1 MKNKSNIMVTDY
13 YIVGNLRK
21 DYEELYSKLG
31 HRWKVYVQRKYDII
45 DKVQK
50 DGLLLVG
57 INPSFDESFQCPCE
71 GEVRDSENGGY
82 QHPYFS
88 KPKKL
93 NEEIGISSFSHVDM
107 FSVRSRLQHVVQD
120 IVNDL
125 DSQGFVKEQL
135 RLFRMIVDGASPR
148 AIVVVNAL
156 ASHLIRKGRA
166 LGALDY
172 DEELGVAMYKNGD
185 KRVPVFYSGMLS
197 GAHAIDNGSFDRLI
211 WHIKYVLNMLNE
223 NSSQLR
229 VNW

>member
-1 MKNKSNIMVTDY
+1 MMATDY
-13 YIVGNLRK
+13 YVVGNLRK
-21 DYEELYSKLG
+21 DYEETYSKSASQ
-31 HRWKVYVQRKYDII
+31 WEKYAQRGYDII

-57 INPSFDESFQCPCE
+57 INPSFDESFEGPC
-71 GEVRDSENGGY
+71 GSEVRDSENGGY
-82 QHPYFS
+82 RHPYFT

-93 NEEIGISSFSHVDM
+93 NKEIGISRLSHVDM
-107 FSVRSRLQHVVQD
+107 FSIRSRHQYVVQD
-120 IVNDL
+120 IVNDP
-125 DSQGFVKEQL
+125 DSQGFVEEQL

-166 LGALDY
+166 FGALDY
-172 DEELGVAMYKNGD
+172 DDVLGVAMYKIGE

-197 GAHAIDNGSFDRLI
+197 GAHAVDNGSFDRLI
-211 WHIKYVLNMLNE
+211 WHIKYVLNMQSE

-229 VNW
+229 VNS

>member
-1 MKNKSNIMVTDY
+1 MMATDY

-21 DYEELYSKLG
+21 GYEETYSKLG
-31 HRWKVYVQRKYDII
+31 HRWKDYAQRKYDII

-57 INPSFDESFQCPCE
+57 INPSFDESFKGSCE

-82 QHPYFS
+82 QHPYFT

-107 FSVRSRLQHVVQD
+107 FSLRSRPQHVVQD
-120 IVNDL
+120 IVNDP
-125 DSQGFVKEQL
+125 DSQGFVEEQL
-135 RLFRMIVDGASPR
+135 KLFRMIVDGASPR
-148 AIVVVNAL
+148 AIVVINAL
-156 ASHLIRKGRA
+156 ASHLIRTGRV

-172 DEELGVAMYKNGD
+172 DEELGVAIYKIGE

-197 GAHAIDNGSFDRLI
+197 GAHAIDNGSFDRLV
-211 WHIKYVLNMLNE
+211 WHIKYVLNLQSE

-229 VNW
+229 VNR